1 MYLEWIKILYICH
14 GGGECFF
21 SVIHAP
27 LSSCTSQGKHA
38 LDWESQKYA
47 PCPLWGWGED
57 VSEGWGEVDE
67 STVRSSGEFSVGR
80 EVSAASTCRDHRIQ
94 PRNLRDI
101 GFDRWGNWGT
111 GRKGNVPKVVLVGE
125 SWIQAEFGF
134 LYSASESSFHR
145 ILYAEVS
152 PGNLGYGTFA
162 GTDQSGEL
170 WALIAKNSQVRSR
183 GREVGT
189 MATPP
194 PPPLPR
200 KLCSSA
206 QFLPLVWLKAVPT
219 FLSLGLISTETDSD
233 VWWEPPRRARSGPLC
248 VGHPYHYIW
257 FSLGL
262 NGALEPMRPHLVDA
276 QSL

>member
-1 MYLEWIKILYICH
+1 M
-14 GGGECFF
+14 
-21 SVIHAP
+21 
-27 LSSCTSQGKHA
+27 
-38 LDWESQKYA
+38 
-47 PCPLWGWGED
+47 
-57 VSEGWGEVDE
+57 
-67 STVRSSGEFSVGR
+67 
-80 EVSAASTCRDHRIQ
+80 SAASTCRDHRIQ

-111 GRKGNVPKVVLVGE
+111 GRKGNVPKVILVGG

-194 PPPLPR
+194 PKKKTLLSSSL
-200 KLCSSA
+200 LCDLRPCQPFWAWVSLA
-206 QFLPLVWLKAVPT
+206 QKQTAMSDGSYRGEPGVDHSVWVTHIITYGFLWAW
-219 FLSLGLISTETDSD
+219 TE
-233 VWWEPPRRARSGPLC
+233 L
-248 VGHPYHYIW
+248 
-257 FSLGL
+257 
-262 NGALEPMRPHLVDA
+262 
-276 QSL
+276 